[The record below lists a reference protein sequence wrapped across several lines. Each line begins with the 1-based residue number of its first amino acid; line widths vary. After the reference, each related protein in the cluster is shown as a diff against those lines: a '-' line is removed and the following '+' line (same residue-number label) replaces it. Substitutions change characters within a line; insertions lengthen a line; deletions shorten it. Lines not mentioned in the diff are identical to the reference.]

1 MKTEEAHIIKAIT
14 KFDDKLSLLDTAA
27 SLFPIQ
33 KIIFGILAD
42 KNRPMTPGQ
51 IASEYYSRLSD
62 NIVMNWKLCNAANQ
76 IVDWYLR
83 LENPIARTPAGV
95 NLKPIRDKPLDGL
108 SLNLTSND
116 YSAKLEFIRKA
127 ANWLLGKNSK
137 GIVLS
142 QSAIAHNLLALPPI
156 QSIKEKINTSKFY
169 ATIDPFVLKEWKAE
183 RTKLI
188 DEINQNPFAR
198 FDEET
203 LRLFDLSN
211 YLLSLRLQE
220 IEKPAKST
228 VEIFN
233 VFSTMNKT
241 PALITNYLNLDN
253 SKVNNGNL
261 QAASESVSRF
271 INRLGLPKSVL
282 NTSLLI
288 QFYAVPLADKLDGPV
303 FAQHFTK

>member
-1 MKTEEAHIIKAIT
+1 MKTEEEQIIKTIT
-14 KFDDKLSLLDTAA
+14 KFDDKLSLLDTAV

-51 IASEYYSRLSD
+51 IASEYYSQLAD
-62 NIVMNWKLCNAANQ
+62 NIIMNWKLCNAANQ
-76 IVDWYLR
+76 IVNWYLR
-83 LENPIARTPAGV
+83 SENPIARTPVGID
-95 NLKPIRDKPLDGL
+95 LKQIPDKPLDGL
-108 SLNLTSND
+108 QLMTSND

-137 GIVLS
+137 GIILS

-156 QSIKEKINTSKFY
+156 QSIKEINSSKFY

-198 FDEET
+198 FDDET
-203 LRLFDLSN
+203 LRLFNLSN
-211 YLLSLRLQE
+211 YLLNLRLQE
-220 IEKPAKST
+220 IEKPAKRIAEFFAVWSAYKKDYKFHT
-228 VEIFN
+228 E
-233 VFSTMNKT
+233 
-241 PALITNYLNLDN
+241 
-253 SKVNNGNL
+253 NL
-261 QAASESVSRF
+261 QKTDESIRNF
-271 INRLGLPKSVL
+271 FDKLRLPKSVL

-288 QFYAVPLADKLDGPV
+288 QFYAVPLADKLDGSV